1 MELELD
7 DGKFL
12 VKLARKHIED
22 YFKGLNESIKDESIK
37 EIPKKFNEKCG
48 VFVTLETYPENNLR
62 GCIGYPEPVMPLKD
76 ALFESALSAAFRDP
90 RFPPVT
96 KEEFENV
103 IVEVTVLTK
112 PEIIKAT
119 NPLEYLNQIKI
130 GRDGLI
136 AERGF
141 LRGLLLPQVPV
152 EMRWNVEEFL
162 SETCC
167 KAGLTPDAWLDK
179 KTKIYKFEGR
189 IFCETSPKG
198 EIIEKKINKI
208 KCVE

>member
-1 MELELD
+1 MELKLD

-12 VKLARKHIED
+12 VKLARKRIED
-22 YFKGLNESIKDESIK
+22 YFSGLDESIK
-37 EIPKKFNEKCG
+37 EIPENFNEKCG
-48 VFVTLETYPENNLR
+48 VFVTLESYPGNNLR

-90 RFPPVT
+90 RFHPVT
-96 KEEFENV
+96 KKEFESI

-112 PEIIKAT
+112 PKIIKA
-119 NPLEYLNQIKI
+119 NPLEYINQIKV

-141 LRGLLLPQVPV
+141 CRGLLLPQVPV
-152 EMRWNVEEFL
+152 ELHWDAEEFL

-167 KAGLTPDAWLDK
+167 KAGLTPDAWLDRE
-179 KTKIYKFEGR
+179 TKIYKFEGR

-198 EIIEKKINKI
+198 EIIEKKIK
-208 KCVE
+208 